1 MINPWKLL
9 EEKKVF
15 ENEFVSIDCQKYLM
29 PNGKISDYY
38 IRDGKGH
45 VASILALTA
54 DRRFVLAREFRPGP
68 RKILD
73 ELPGGLVDSGE
84 TPLEAAERELLEETG
99 YKGNF
104 IFLGETY
111 LSANSKFKKFCFL
124 AMGCEAISHSR
135 GNHHENEFIEVVL
148 KDQKEF
154 KDQVF
159 KGELTDLETALLG
172 LRFLELQTTR

>member
-1 MINPWKLL
+1 MIDPWKLL

-15 ENEFVSIDCQKYLM
+15 ENEFVAIDCQKYLL

-45 VASILALTA
+45 VASMLALTP

-68 RKILD
+68 GKILD
-73 ELPGGLVDSGE
+73 ELPGGLIDQRE
-84 TPLEAAERELLEETG
+84 APLEAAERELLEETG
-99 YKGNF
+99 YEGNF

-111 LSANSKFKKFCFL
+111 LSAYSKSKKFCFL
-124 AMGCEAISHSR
+124 ALNCELVSDQS

-148 KDQKEF
+148 KDEKNF
-154 KDQVF
+154 RDQVR

-172 LRFLELQTTR
+172 LQFLEQSS